1 MQLEK
6 RRAWIEV
13 DLGALKQNAAMLAAR
28 AGKPLLPMV
37 KADAYGLGVLPVMRA
52 LEALEPWGYGVAT
65 VAEGEEI
72 RRAGMER
79 PILVVSPL
87 LPWDFEAA
95 RSLGL
100 TPTLGFPDSIAAWL
114 RTGGGRWHLSIDTGM
129 NRSGIPWNR
138 IGEVTDL
145 VRAHPP
151 EGAMTHL
158 HSPDADDGSM
168 ERQQTRFQEALAAL
182 PARPRYLHVEGSAAI
197 ERQTPSP
204 WDFVR
209 PGVFLYGVGGGRG
222 SGLVPRPVAHFR
234 ARVLEVRD
242 VPKGETVSYSGTY
255 RATGRRRVATIA
267 AGYADGFRRAF
278 SNRGVVLL
286 RGRPVPVVGLVNMDM
301 TMVDVTEVECEPGDI
316 GTLLGGDGDQQ
327 LDIND
332 VARHVELSPYELL
345 VGLRL
350 RVPRIYL

>member
-1 MQLEK
+1 MQPEM

-28 AGKPLLPMV
+28 GGRPLLPMV
-37 KADAYGLGVLPVMRA
+37 KADAYGLGVLPVIRE
-52 LEALEPWGYGVAT
+52 LEGLDPWGYGVAT
-65 VAEGEEI
+65 LAEGAEI
-72 RRAGMER
+72 RRAGIER

-87 LPWDFEAA
+87 LPWDFDTAM
-95 RSLGL
+95 RLRL
-100 TPTLGFPDSIAAWL
+100 TPTLGFPDSIAAWT
-114 RTGGGRWHLSIDTGM
+114 RAGGAGWHLSIDTGM
-129 NRSGIPWNR
+129 NRSGVPWDR
-138 IGEVTDL
+138 IGEVADL

-158 HSPDADDGSM
+158 HSPDAGDGSM
-168 ERQQTRFQEALAAL
+168 EQQQNRFREALATL

-204 WDFVR
+204 WDLVR

-234 ARVLEVRD
+234 ARVLEVRG
-242 VPKGETVSYSGTY
+242 VPEGETVSYSGTY
-255 RATGRRRVATIA
+255 RTTGRRRIATIA

-278 SNRGVVLL
+278 SNRGVVLVGGA
-286 RGRPVPVVGLVNMDM
+286 RVPVVGLVNMDM
-301 TMVDVTEVECEPGDI
+301 TMVDVTDVACEPGDI
-316 GTLLGGDGDQQ
+316 ATLLGGDGDQQ
-327 LDIND
+327 LDINE
-332 VARHVELSPYELL
+332 VARHVQLSPYELL